1 MINRIIPGSEIYDWR
16 EFRYIQG
23 NNVKNFEKELF
34 NKLFDSI
41 ENRLAKNGGVMSENC
56 KITTPDNNIFYGLSY
71 KGDIEGWRKDFE
83 CGAENLSLLFAKIE
97 DNNLVDSLENKYPL
111 SECKIEFY

>member
-34 NKLFDSI
+34 DKLFDSI
-41 ENRLAKNGGVMSENC
+41 ENRLAKN
-56 KITTPDNNIFYGLSY
+56 
-71 KGDIEGWRKDFE
+71 EG
-83 CGAENLSLLFAKIE
+83 
-97 DNNLVDSLENKYPL
+97 
-111 SECKIEFY
+111 